1 MVSRDH
7 RIALETGGNEMS
19 RKILMR
25 YVVPIVQHL
34 FPNIEIDDRLLR
46 YLDREITYSFGVIGG
61 WKHCDELE
69 QKILAVFAEG
79 NPVKFRA
86 FIKKLMDDYFAK
98 QDDQRS
104 TVDASELEEFPDRLK
119 DARKKA
125 DELFSTV

>member
-1 MVSRDH
+1 
-7 RIALETGGNEMS
+7 
-19 RKILMR
+19 MR